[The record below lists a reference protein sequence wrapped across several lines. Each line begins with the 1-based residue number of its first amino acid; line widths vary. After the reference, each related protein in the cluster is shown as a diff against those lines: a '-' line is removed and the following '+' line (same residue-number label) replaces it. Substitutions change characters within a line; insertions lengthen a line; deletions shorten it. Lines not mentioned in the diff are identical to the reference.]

1 MNYIKHLLLVLIY
14 IYNEYNRIIIFI
26 YYLNN
31 MFN

>member
-1 MNYIKHLLLVLIY
+1 MNYIEHLLLVLIY